1 MQAKKPDVIHIGL
14 TFMGR
19 ITPSFRQL
27 YEETISEL
35 RSELQSAMVDLG
47 HKSAFDLIL
56 KDAWSREQA
65 TMGNSTL
72 PTVCDKLNL
81 IASIHN
87 RKLTAAMARELKEKD
102 IKIKQLSDGIAELE
116 NAVKIIMDKLKA
128 DANDLGISK

>member
-1 MQAKKPDVIHIGL
+1 
-14 TFMGR
+14 MGR

-27 YEETISEL
+27 YEETIAEL
-35 RSELQSAMVDLG
+35 RSELQAAMVDLG

-56 KDAWSREQA
+56 RDAWNREQA
-65 TMGNSTL
+65 AMGNSTL

-102 IKIKQLSDGIAELE
+102 VKINHLSDRVVELE
-116 NAVKIIMDKLKA
+116 YTIKIIMDKLRDPDHSNINTK
-128 DANDLGISK
+128 LVQ

>member
-1 MQAKKPDVIHIGL
+1 
-14 TFMGR
+14 MGR

-27 YEETISEL
+27 YEETVAEL
-35 RSELQSAMVDLG
+35 KSELQSAMIDLG

-65 TMGNSTL
+65 AMGNSTL

-87 RKLTAAMARELKEKD
+87 RKLTAAMAKELKDKD
-102 IKIKQLSDGIAELE
+102 MKIKQLSDRIIELE
-116 NAVKIIMDKLKA
+116 NTVRIIMDKLKA
-128 DANDLGISK
+128 DTTELK